1 MIKINNLKLNTKDGS
16 AVLKK
21 RAAEILKTGE
31 SSIKSIEILKRSI
44 DARRKD
50 AVKLVYTIGV
60 SVEQEKKILAR
71 VHNPNVS
78 QYHPIIYTCPEHGEE
93 KLLQRPVI
101 VGMGPCGL
109 FCAYLLAKEGYRP
122 ILIERG
128 GSVDD
133 RRAKVIR
140 FWDTGELDS
149 ECNVQFGEGGAGT
162 FSDGKLHTQVKD
174 AFGRIHFVLDTFV
187 KYGASKEIMY
197 DSKPHIGTDVLS
209 EIVKNMR
216 NEILSLGGEVRF
228 HTKLTGICTEDG
240 KIKTILVN
248 DGMEIPVQTL
258 VLAPG
263 HSARD
268 TFRMLYNQG
277 IRMEAKAFAVGLRVQ
292 HPQAM
297 INEIQYGV
305 SEFPELGAAPYKAA
319 SKSSSGRNVYTF
331 CMCPGGYVVNASSE
345 PGRTAVNGMSYSG
358 RGGKNANSAVIVSVT
373 PEDFHKEM
381 NRDDALCGIAYQ
393 ELLEE
398 RAFSAGKG
406 DLPIQL
412 FGDFEKGTISTCFG
426 EILPEVKGKYC
437 FADLHS
443 VFPEEIRDSFIEGV
457 HHFGYNL
464 KGFDRSDMLLCGVE
478 SRTSSPV
485 RILRSEEGI
494 SSIQGIYPAGEGAGY
509 AGGITSAAVDGIKTA
524 EKIIARYRAFNE
536 S

>member
-122 ILIERG
+122 ILMERG

-174 AFGRIHFVLDTFV
+174 AFGRIHLVLDTFV
-187 KYGASKEIMY
+187 KY
-197 DSKPHIGTDVLS
+197 
-209 EIVKNMR
+209 
-216 NEILSLGGEVRF
+216 
-228 HTKLTGICTEDG
+228 
-240 KIKTILVN
+240 
-248 DGMEIPVQTL
+248 
-258 VLAPG
+258 
-263 HSARD
+263 
-268 TFRMLYNQG
+268 
-277 IRMEAKAFAVGLRVQ
+277 
-292 HPQAM
+292 
-297 INEIQYGV
+297 
-305 SEFPELGAAPYKAA
+305 
-319 SKSSSGRNVYTF
+319 
-331 CMCPGGYVVNASSE
+331 
-345 PGRTAVNGMSYSG
+345 
-358 RGGKNANSAVIVSVT
+358 
-373 PEDFHKEM
+373 
-381 NRDDALCGIAYQ
+381 
-393 ELLEE
+393 
-398 RAFSAGKG
+398 
-406 DLPIQL
+406 
-412 FGDFEKGTISTCFG
+412 
-426 EILPEVKGKYC
+426 
-437 FADLHS
+437 
-443 VFPEEIRDSFIEGV
+443 
-457 HHFGYNL
+457 
-464 KGFDRSDMLLCGVE
+464 
-478 SRTSSPV
+478 
-485 RILRSEEGI
+485 RSEERRVGK
-494 SSIQGIYPAGEGAGY
+494 EC
-509 AGGITSAAVDGIKTA
+509 
-524 EKIIARYRAFNE
+524 
-536 S
+536 